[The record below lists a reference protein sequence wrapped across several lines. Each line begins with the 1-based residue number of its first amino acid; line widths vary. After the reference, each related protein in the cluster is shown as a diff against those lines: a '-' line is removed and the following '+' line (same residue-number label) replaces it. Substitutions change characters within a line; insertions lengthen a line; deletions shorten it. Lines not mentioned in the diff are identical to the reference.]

1 LLTQWL
7 LRLSGKE
14 ISMSPQIDEREEDRG
29 DRPQW
34 EIGHAEPQADGALKQ
49 IGHDQFGQEG
59 SQIVE
64 PPTARLLELMKQ
76 DYQRRT
82 AIAKIVGILRGLSKE
97 EIKWLEENYPD
108 RDDILQNLNDR
119 DRADF

>member
-1 LLTQWL
+1 
-7 LRLSGKE
+7 
-14 ISMSPQIDEREEDRG
+14 MSPQIDEREEDGG